1 MRNTDTGVRRLTLAA
16 LFAALCC
23 VSTMVIQIP
32 SPMNGYV
39 NPGDCFV
46 LLSGW
51 LLGPLYGGLAAG
63 AGSMLADLFTGYAH
77 YAGATFLIKGVM
89 AAAAYVIRKKL
100 AAALKGRKLMPMLL
114 SAAAAES
121 IMVAGYYF
129 FAGLILGKGLG
140 SLGAAAGVPGNILQG
155 AVGTVLAIIIMRLM
169 ERLHIPER
177 FHLNMP

>member
-1 MRNTDTGVRRLTLAA
+1 MRNTNKGVQRLVLAA

-63 AGSMLADLFTGYAH
+63 VGSMLADLFTGYAH
-77 YAGATFLIKGVM
+77 YAAATFLIKAAM
-89 AAAAYVIRKKL
+89 AVAAYFLLRHISRVLQGNKL
-100 AAALKGRKLMPMLL
+100 LPMLL
-114 SAAAAES
+114 SALAAEC
-121 IMVAGYYF
+121 IMVVGYYF

-140 SLGAAAGVPGNILQG
+140 ALGAAASVPGNILQG
-155 AVGTVLAIIIMRLM
+155 AVGAALALLIGGMLRKH
-169 ERLHIPER
+169 HIPER
-177 FHLNMP
+177 FHLHAL

>member
-1 MRNTDTGVRRLTLAA
+1 MRNSLYGVQRLVLAA

-63 AGSMLADLFTGYAH
+63 IGSMLADLFTGYAH
-77 YAGATFLIKGVM
+77 YAPATFLIKGLM
-89 AAAAYVIRKKL
+89 AVTACLLRRYISRVSR
-100 AAALKGRKLMPMLL
+100 KGRLLPMLL
-114 SAAAAES
+114 SALAAEC
-121 IMVAGYYF
+121 IMVTGYYF

-140 SLGAAAGVPGNILQG
+140 AIGAAASVPGNILQG
-155 AVGTVLAIIIMRLM
+155 AVGAALALLIGGLLR
-169 ERLHIPER
+169 RNRIPER
-177 FHLNMP
+177 FRLDTL